1 MSSVWS
7 RVFLAVCLACCS
19 TINVLGQDEDIVPSI
34 NSPYSRFGLGDFNN
48 PFFAA
53 QAGMGGLTAA
63 QHDPFHLNPM
73 NPASLAQLQATA
85 LEVGLDAT
93 YSLYSTPSLEE
104 SSWGG
109 NLSYLALG
117 FPLINPLNKVLD
129 RRQSPWGLGMAF
141 VLQPFTTVGYNV
153 EAKQDVENVG
163 GTTNLLAGDGG
174 IYRFSW
180 NNGVK
185 YGPISAGLTLG
196 INRGNLTNSRRIF
209 FDSLQLAY
217 ATTFLDEITLTGFY
231 WRFGLQYTYDFKQE
245 GAKSG
250 EREPS
255 GKRLIFGLHGSTENS
270 FSTRSDRFAQR
281 EVPGISDTLFNESDV
296 KGDGLLPT
304 SFTAG
309 ITYQQR
315 NKLRLGLEAGFSQ
328 WSQYE
333 NDAQSN
339 VNLQDSWQL
348 RFGGEIIPNYLS
360 YDNYF
365 ERVRYRFGAYY
376 RTDPRQFEGEQLL
389 DYGLS
394 LGFGFPILLPRQR
407 TSFINFAVEG
417 GRFGLSDELQETYVR
432 MTLGFTLNDN
442 TWFFKRKFN

>member
-1 MSSVWS
+1 LVYCST
-7 RVFLAVCLACCS
+7 LAVF
-19 TINVLGQDEDIVPSI
+19 GQTENIATSV
-34 NSPYSRFGLGDFNN
+34 NSPYSRFGLGDFDN
-48 PFFAA
+48 PYLAA

-63 QHDPFHLNPM
+63 YHNPFHLNPM
-73 NPASLAQLQATA
+73 NPASLAQLKATA
-85 LEVGLDAT
+85 FEVALDGT
-93 YSLYSTPSLEE
+93 YSLYSTPSIEE
-104 SSWGG
+104 SAWGG

-141 VLQPFTTVGYNV
+141 ILQPFTTVGYNV
-153 EAKQDVENVG
+153 EAKQNIESVG
-163 GTTNLLAGDGG
+163 GTTNLLKGDGG

-185 YGPISAGLTLG
+185 YGPMSGGLTLG
-196 INRGNLTNSRRIF
+196 FNRGSITNSREVL

-217 ATTFLDEITLTGFY
+217 ATTFLDEVTVSGFY
-231 WRFGLQYTYDFKQE
+231 WRFGLQYTHDFTQPD
-245 GAKSG
+245 AKSG
-250 EREPS
+250 EQKPS
-255 GKRLIFGLHGSTENS
+255 GKKIIFGLHGSTQNT
-270 FSTRSDRFAQR
+270 FSTRSNRFAQR
-281 EVPGISDTLFNESDV
+281 SLPNVQDTLFNENDV
-296 KGDGLLPT
+296 EGDGLLPS

-309 ITYQQR
+309 ITYQQQ
-315 NKLRLGLEAGFSQ
+315 NKLRLGVEAGFSQ

-348 RFGGEIIPNYLS
+348 RFGGEIIPNYQS
-360 YDNYF
+360 YNNYF

-394 LGFGFPILLPRQR
+394 LGLGFPIVLPRQR
-407 TSFINFAVEG
+407 TSFVNFAVEA